1 MCLCLAKVQL
11 WTPYS
16 NFPNSADQS
25 EMFSNLLLV
34 LRASREAG
42 WAVVASLSSLAFS
55 ASLKGNGFN
64 LRYLDWI
71 YRCLWEVRKERHK
84 AYELAGF
91 NNYMGPAYFWVH
103 VWEKEWESRLW
114 GIGALCIGFCAC
126 HSLLGRFCGD
136 VYQQSVISGL
146 SVFCVQQLLVMEWS
160 KFCEDL
166 GGHTQAEAAE
176 CNARLSCQCLMA
188 AADIAFKQ

>member
-1 MCLCLAKVQL
+1 MHTSSGLIFKRELRLGRPRGRKWEDGHHHQYFLSTSKAVLPLHLAKKEKKGNKTGVGKDGMCLCLAKVQL

-91 NNYMGPAYFWVH
+91 NNYMGPVYFWVH
-103 VWEKEWESRLW
+103 VWEKERE
-114 GIGALCIGFCAC
+114 
-126 HSLLGRFCGD
+126 
-136 VYQQSVISGL
+136 
-146 SVFCVQQLLVMEWS
+146 
-160 KFCEDL
+160 
-166 GGHTQAEAAE
+166 
-176 CNARLSCQCLMA
+176 
-188 AADIAFKQ
+188 